1 MEQTVSQLLF
11 IAGEYTTCCYL
22 GLLLLAIVSERRLTS
37 VSVTMAVVALSA
49 CVASLAVTPLYK
61 WASDEHVL
69 SKFSWY
75 GSWMVLNLL
84 ALWLLISLHRTLG
97 LRVSRMGLA
106 SAAALVLLVLLQAI
120 DFIDVATVQS
130 NLFAPIYQLGVLS
143 VNVGLIP
150 LLLFYWLQELSIRKS
165 IRLGAV

>member
-84 ALWLLISLHRTLG
+84 APLLSNIPGRILQ
-97 LRVSRMGLA
+97 VSELYGKNELCLMLTG
-106 SAAALVLLVLLQAI
+106 AALGFTRLMFVSLL
-120 DFIDVATVQS
+120 S
-130 NLFAPIYQLGVLS
+130 
-143 VNVGLIP
+143 
-150 LLLFYWLQELSIRKS
+150 
-165 IRLGAV
+165 